1 MKTWK
6 KYSIVMMALLLLA
19 VIAGGCGKKK
29 EEAYRTIKVMSI
41 NGSATVERE
50 SVGTLDA
57 YEDMK
62 LENGDRL
69 SVDSSSSITLSMD
82 DDKYAMLEPGSSMT
96 LEADGTKENSRTV
109 IHLEAGAVMNYL
121 SQKLN
126 DGSSYEVTVP
136 NSTMAVRGTVFRV
149 AIVYD
154 ENGDSYTTVQVF
166 DGIVGCHLI
175 FPDGSVDE
183 EEVQLT
189 PGREV
194 LIHGDTSISEY
205 VGDKGHDIDYT
216 TLNREALEFLLFC
229 MDDGADLCISR
240 EEVEE
245 LLRQLDQPEEE
256 TEEQEE
262 AEEPQEEVKK
272 PVVVEL
278 PEPVIPVPE
287 EELAPSGGSS
297 NTDDDQKSHHHS
309 GKKNTS
315 SSDDSNTNDNTDNST
330 NDSTDNNTDNST
342 DDTTEEE
349 TKTYT
354 VTFKTASGDV
364 FCTQTVED
372 GKPASKPALQ
382 PTASGSWNYDF
393 TKAVTENI
401 IITWSAQ

>member
-41 NGSATVERE
+41 NGSATVERA

-121 SQKLN
+121 SEKLN
-126 DGSSYEVTVP
+126 EGSSYEVTVP

-166 DGIVGCHLI
+166 DGIVGSRLI
-175 FPDGSVDE
+175 FPDGSMDE
-183 EEVQLT
+183 EEVQIT

-229 MDDGADLCISR
+229 IDDGADLCIPR

-245 LLRQLDQPEEE
+245 LLRRLDQPEEE

-262 AEEPQEEVKK
+262 AEEPEKEVKK
-272 PVVVEL
+272 PVVIET
-278 PEPVIPVPE
+278 PEPVITVPE
-287 EELAPSGGSS
+287 EDPASETSSGTSS
-297 NTDDDQKSHHHS
+297 NEDDQQSSHHSSKKKNNSSSSSSTDDD
-309 GKKNTS
+309 
-315 SSDDSNTNDNTDNST
+315 
-330 NDSTDNNTDNST
+330 
-342 DDTTEEE
+342 TEE
-349 TKTYT
+349 TTTYT

-372 GKPASKPALQ
+372 GSTATKPALQ
-382 PTASGSWNYDF
+382 PSASGSWNYDF

>member
-6 KYSIVMMALLLLA
+6 KYGIVMMALLFLA
-19 VIAGGCGKKK
+19 VIASGCGKKK
-29 EEAYRTIKVMSI
+29 EEAYRNIKVMSI
-41 NGSATVERE
+41 NGSATVERA

-57 YEDMK
+57 YADMK

-69 SVDSSSSITLSMD
+69 SVDGSSSLTLSMD
-82 DDKYAMLEPGSSMT
+82 DDKYAMLEPGSSLT

-121 SQKLN
+121 SEKLSE
-126 DGSSYEVTVP
+126 GSSYEVTVP

-154 ENGDSYTTVQVF
+154 ENGESYTTVQVF
-166 DGIVGCHLI
+166 EGIVGCRLV
-175 FPDGSVDE
+175 FPDGTLSE
-183 EEVQLT
+183 EEVQLA
-189 PGREV
+189 PGKEV

-229 MDDGADLCISR
+229 IDDGADLCIPR

-245 LLRQLDQPEEE
+245 LLRKLDQPEEE
-256 TEEQEE
+256 PEEQEE
-262 AEEPQEEVKK
+262 AEEPEKEVKK
-272 PVVVEL
+272 PVVIET
-278 PEPVIPVPE
+278 PEPVVPAVE
-287 EELAPSGGSS
+287 ETPSSSGGSS
-297 NTDDDQKSHHHS
+297 ETSKGLPGNDDNQKSHHS
-309 GKKNTS
+309 SKKKPS
-315 SSDDSNTNDNTDNST
+315 SSD
-330 NDSTDNNTDNST
+330 
-342 DDTTEEE
+342 EE

-354 VTFKTASGDV
+354 VTFQTASGDV

-372 GKPASKPALQ
+372 GKTASKPKLQ
-382 PTASGSWNYDF
+382 PSASGSWNYDF

-401 IITWSAQ
+401 IIKWSAQ

>member
-6 KYSIVMMALLLLA
+6 KYGIVMMALLFLA
-19 VIAGGCGKKK
+19 VIASGCGKKK
-29 EEAYRTIKVMSI
+29 EEAYRNIKVMSI
-41 NGSATVERE
+41 NGSATVERA

-57 YEDMK
+57 YADMK

-69 SVDSSSSITLSMD
+69 SVDGSSSLTLSMD
-82 DDKYAMLEPGSSMT
+82 DDKYAMLEPGSSLT

-121 SQKLN
+121 SEKLSE
-126 DGSSYEVTVP
+126 GSSYEVTVP

-154 ENGDSYTTVQVF
+154 ENGESYTTVQVF
-166 DGIVGCHLI
+166 EGIVGCRLV
-175 FPDGSVDE
+175 FPDGTISE
-183 EEVQLT
+183 EEVQLA
-189 PGREV
+189 PGKEV

-216 TLNREALEFLLFC
+216 MLNREALEFLLFC
-229 MDDGADLCISR
+229 IDDGADLCIPR

-245 LLRQLDQPEEE
+245 LLRRLDQPEEE
-256 TEEQEE
+256 PEEQEE
-262 AEEPQEEVKK
+262 AEEPEKEVKK
-272 PVVVEL
+272 PVVIET
-278 PEPVIPVPE
+278 PEPVVPAVDE
-287 EELAPSGGSS
+287 TPSSSGGSS
-297 NTDDDQKSHHHS
+297 ETAKGSPEKDDNQKSHHS
-309 GKKNTS
+309 SKKKPS
-315 SSDDSNTNDNTDNST
+315 SSD
-330 NDSTDNNTDNST
+330 
-342 DDTTEEE
+342 EE

-372 GKPASKPALQ
+372 GKTASKPKLQ
-382 PTASGSWNYDF
+382 PSAAGSWNYDF

-401 IITWSAQ
+401 IIKWSAQ

>member
-6 KYSIVMMALLLLA
+6 KYGIVMMALLFLA
-19 VIAGGCGKKK
+19 VIASGCGKKK
-29 EEAYRTIKVMSI
+29 EEAYRNIKVMSI
-41 NGSATVERE
+41 NGSATVERA

-57 YEDMK
+57 YADMK

-69 SVDSSSSITLSMD
+69 SVDGSSSLTLSMD
-82 DDKYAMLEPGSSMT
+82 DDKYAMLEPGSSLT

-121 SQKLN
+121 SEKLSE
-126 DGSSYEVTVP
+126 GSSYEVAVP

-154 ENGDSYTTVQVF
+154 ENGESYTTVQVF
-166 DGIVGCHLI
+166 EGIVGCRLV
-175 FPDGSVDE
+175 FPDGTISE
-183 EEVQLT
+183 EEVQLA
-189 PGREV
+189 PGKEV

-229 MDDGADLCISR
+229 IDDGADLCIPR

-245 LLRQLDQPEEE
+245 LLRRLDQPEEE
-256 TEEQEE
+256 PEEE
-262 AEEPQEEVKK
+262 AEEPEKEVKK
-272 PVVVEL
+272 PVVIET
-278 PEPVIPVPE
+278 PEPVVPAVE
-287 EELAPSGGSS
+287 ETPSSSGGSS
-297 NTDDDQKSHHHS
+297 ETSKGSPGNDDNQKSHHS
-309 GKKNTS
+309 SKKKPS
-315 SSDDSNTNDNTDNST
+315 SSD
-330 NDSTDNNTDNST
+330 
-342 DDTTEEE
+342 EE

-354 VTFKTASGDV
+354 VTFQTASGDV

-372 GKPASKPALQ
+372 GKTASKPKLQ
-382 PTASGSWNYDF
+382 PSASGSWNYDF

-401 IITWSAQ
+401 IIKWSAQ

>member
-6 KYSIVMMALLLLA
+6 KYGIVMMALLFLA
-19 VIAGGCGKKK
+19 VIASGCGKKK
-29 EEAYRTIKVMSI
+29 EEAYRNIKVMSI
-41 NGSATVERE
+41 NGSATVERA

-57 YEDMK
+57 YADMK

-69 SVDSSSSITLSMD
+69 SVDGSSSLTLSMD
-82 DDKYAMLEPGSSMT
+82 DDKYAMLEPGSSLT

-121 SQKLN
+121 SEKLSE
-126 DGSSYEVTVP
+126 GSSYEVTVP

-166 DGIVGCHLI
+166 DGIVGCRLV
-175 FPDGSVDE
+175 FPDGTISE
-183 EEVQLT
+183 EEVQLA
-189 PGREV
+189 PGKEV

-229 MDDGADLCISR
+229 IDDGADLCIPR

-245 LLRQLDQPEEE
+245 LLRRLDQPEEE

-262 AEEPQEEVKK
+262 PEEPEKEVKK
-272 PVVVEL
+272 PVVIET
-278 PEPVIPVPE
+278 PEPVVPAVE
-287 EELAPSGGSS
+287 ETPSSSGGSS
-297 NTDDDQKSHHHS
+297 ETSKGSPDNDGNQKSHHS
-309 GKKNTS
+309 SKKKPS
-315 SSDDSNTNDNTDNST
+315 SSDNTT
-330 NDSTDNNTDNST
+330 N
-342 DDTTEEE
+342 EE

-354 VTFKTASGDV
+354 VTFQTASGDV

-372 GKPASKPALQ
+372 GKTASKPKLQ
-382 PTASGSWNYDF
+382 PSASGSWNYDF

-401 IITWSAQ
+401 IIKWSAQ